1 VEATPAGGGYH
12 AAQSAL
18 DDGRALRTFER
29 IVAAQGARAPLP
41 PARQTCVVE
50 ASADGRIRE
59 IDCWEISRVAKRAGA
74 PANAAAGVRLLA
86 GVGDVVT
93 RGAPLFEI
101 HAQSA
106 AQLEFA
112 RDYAAAR
119 PDIVR
124 YGF

>member
-1 VEATPAGGGYH
+1 V
-12 AAQSAL
+12 
-18 DDGRALRTFER
+18 R
-29 IVAAQGARAPLP
+29 
-41 PARQTCVVE
+41 
-50 ASADGRIRE
+50 ASAARTDGPLE
-59 IDCWEISRVAKRAGA
+59 S
-74 PANAAAGVRLLA
+74 VRTGR

-119 PDIVR
+119 ANIVR